1 VCREIAIAVAAK
13 AMEQNVARKPVVP
26 GKIRESLDSRM
37 WVPKYAR
44 YVRSTCAL
52 V

>member
-1 VCREIAIAVAAK
+1 MAAK